1 MFVTKHLPRRQKIPR
16 RHGVHGEPLRKQI
29 ISVELRDLCASVVIL
44 FILADEKSTM
54 NPRIING
61 LAEFQT
67 LVGQEIGVSDY
78 LTITQEQINQF
89 ADATLDHQWIHVDPE
104 RAKTESP
111 FGGTVAHGYLEIALL
126 PYLWGQIADVKKV
139 KMLVNYGIED
149 FKFNQPV
156 KVNDQVRIRIFM
168 DALTNLRGIIRTRM
182 KVTME
187 IFGNPKPAFV
197 GYIIFLYHFTD

>member
-1 MFVTKHLPRRQKIPR
+1 
-16 RHGVHGEPLRKQI
+16 
-29 ISVELRDLCASVVIL
+29 
-44 FILADEKSTM
+44 M

-61 LAEFQT
+61 LAEFET
-67 LVGQEIGVSDY
+67 LVGQEIGLSDY
-78 LTITQEQINQF
+78 LTITQEQINKF

-111 FGGTVAHGYLEIALL
+111 FGTTIAHGYLTLSVL
-126 PYLWGQIADVKKV
+126 PYLWDQIADVRKV

-149 FKFNQPV
+149 FKFSQPV
-156 KVNDQVRIRIFM
+156 KVNDQVRIRVFL

-187 IFGNPKPAFV
+187 ILGNPKPAYV
-197 GYIIFLYHFTD
+197 GYILFLYHFND